1 MDWFRIAWEEKTT
14 VSAKAQTTNNI
25 FVTLK
30 WAPTL
35 LKHCIYEIEI
45 SFNNATQRNSNMS
58 IIYGGANDSHT
69 VIVKP
74 RARSVKNQYE
84 KKQWR
89 KSGLSYKQ

>member
-1 MDWFRIAWEEKTT
+1 
-14 VSAKAQTTNNI
+14 
-25 FVTLK
+25 
-30 WAPTL
+30 
-35 LKHCIYEIEI
+35 
-45 SFNNATQRNSNMS
+45 MS